1 VTATTQTECTRCSE
15 LLLEYIS
22 ASNELIDTQERL
34 LGSEPDSDV
43 LAAAILNQA
52 LEQRSLLRKRLSL
65 HQELHRRVPTTGRR
79 I

>member
-22 ASNELIDTQERL
+22 ANNELIDTQERL
-34 LGSEPDSDV
+34 LGSGPDSNV
-43 LAAAILNQA
+43 LAAAILNHA

-65 HQELHRRVPTTGRR
+65 HQELHRAPAGRR
-79 I
+79 M